1 MLDVQSS
8 ESKTSLL
15 ESTGKPQNHESSAA
29 SPVLDKSYTG
39 TISKH
44 EVTFDMV
51 PPRKLEKVENDL
63 QNIEE
68 ESKFHTSFDNS
79 LSLISLNN
87 SQAEERSMVTAVI
100 IGFDSVFESLS
111 IVRVRLHNAMERD
124 IKANVLF

>member
-1 MLDVQSS
+1 
-8 ESKTSLL
+8 
-15 ESTGKPQNHESSAA
+15 
-29 SPVLDKSYTG
+29 
-39 TISKH
+39 
-44 EVTFDMV
+44 MV